1 MTRIMHICNRCGRQL
16 PVGQRCSCQPAY
28 RKDYNKF
35 RRDRRIAEFR
45 TSPEWRSV
53 RQKIIDRDD
62 GLDQYLLH
70 TTGEMRRGFSVH
82 HILPLSTPE
91 GWARR
96 SDPYNLITLS
106 DDTHSSIEYRYKT
119 KFKEQLQQELF
130 GIVRMSPMQRESGED
145 S

>member
-35 RRDRRIAEFR
+35 RRDKRIAEFR
-45 TSPEWRSV
+45 ASPEWRSI
-53 RQKIIDRDD
+53 RQMIIDRDD

-91 GWARR
+91 GWALR
-96 SDPYNLITLS
+96 SSADNLITLS
-106 DDTHSSIEYRYKT
+106 DDVHASLEYRYKGKQREAT
-119 KFKEQLQQELF
+119 IKQLQE
-130 GIVRMSPMQRESGED
+130 IVKEITSGHD
-145 S
+145 LS

>member
-45 TSPEWRSV
+45 RSPEWRST
-53 RQKIIDRDD
+53 RQKIIDRDG

-82 HILPLSTPE
+82 HILPLSTKE
-91 GWARR
+91 GWDKRL
-96 SDPYNLITLS
+96 SGDNLITLS
-106 DDTHSSIEYRYKT
+106 DDTHASLEYRYK
-119 KFKEQLQQELF
+119 
-130 GIVRMSPMQRESGED
+130 GNQREQTIKELQEIVKEITSGCD
-145 S
+145 LS

>member
-1 MTRIMHICNRCGRQL
+1 M
-16 PVGQRCSCQPAY
+16 
-28 RKDYNKF
+28 
-35 RRDRRIAEFR
+35 
-45 TSPEWRSV
+45 SPEWRSI
-53 RQKIIDRDD
+53 RQMVIDRDD

-96 SDPYNLITLS
+96 SDPDNLITLS
-106 DDTHSSIEYRYKT
+106 DDVHASLEYRYKG
-119 KFKEQLQQELF
+119 K
-130 GIVRMSPMQRESGED
+130 QREQTIRKLQEIVKEITSSGAI

>member
-45 TSPEWRSV
+45 MSPEWRSV
-53 RQKIIDRDD
+53 RQMIIDRDD

-96 SDPYNLITLS
+96 SDTDNLITLS
-106 DDTHSSIEYRYKT
+106 DDTHASIEYRYKGKARERT
-119 KFKEQLQQELF
+119 IKELQE
-130 GIVRMSPMQRESGED
+130 IVKKITSGHD
-145 S
+145 LS